1 MTRTEKLQQIREN
14 KRKENI
20 VLTTGLAMIFIT
32 IASVSYGLIISRENS
47 KIIEKINSYSSDT
60 KIYYLKQ
67 DIEKGN
73 Y

>member
-1 MTRTEKLQQIREN
+1 MTRIEKLQKTKEN
-14 KRKENI
+14 KRKENTL
-20 VLTTGLAMIFIT
+20 LTTSLVMLFIT
-32 IASVSYGLIISRENS
+32 IASVSYGLIVSRENS
-47 KIIEKINSYSSDT
+47 KIIEKINSYNSDA

>member
-47 KIIEKINSYSSDT
+47 RIIEKINSYSSDT